1 MLASHVED
9 MDQYDVIFLGYP
21 NWWGTL
27 PQAVKTFLEEYN
39 FSGKTIVPFCSHG
52 GSRLGSG
59 PRDITALCPDTNLLD
74 GLAVSGSSVSSAQKD
89 VQDWI

>member
-1 MLASHVED
+1 M
-9 MDQYDVIFLGYP
+9 
-21 NWWGTL
+21 
-27 PQAVKTFLEEYN
+27 TFLEEYD

-59 PRDITALCPDTNLLD
+59 PRNITALCPDANLLD

-89 VQDWI
+89 VQDWLEGLNLNP